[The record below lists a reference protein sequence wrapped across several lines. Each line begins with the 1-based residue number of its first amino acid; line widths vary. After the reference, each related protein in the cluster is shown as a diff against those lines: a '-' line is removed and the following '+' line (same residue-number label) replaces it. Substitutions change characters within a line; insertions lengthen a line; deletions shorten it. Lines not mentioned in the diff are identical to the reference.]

1 MLLAI
6 DVRNTHT
13 VVGLISGSGDHAKV
27 VQHWRIR
34 TEAEVTSDELAL
46 TIDGLIGDDSERLTG
61 ATGLSTVPSV
71 LHEVREMLDQY
82 WPSVPHVLIEPGVRT
97 GIPLLVDNPKEV
109 GADRIVNCLA
119 AFHKYGTAA
128 IVVDFG
134 SSICVDVVS
143 AKGEFLGGAIAPGV
157 QVSSDAAAARSA
169 ALRRVEL
176 TRPRSVVGKNTVE
189 CMQAG
194 AVFGFAGLVDGLVSR
209 IREDVEGFGGDDVAV
224 VATGHTAPLVLPDL
238 HTVQRLRP
246 PPDPRRAAAGVRAQP
261 RQPARQAEA
270 GPLKSLKVVRA
281 CNHAESLEERAD
293 QVDDAVVVVQ
303 HRDHLPL
310 VERGARMR
318 DPEPQ
323 PAAHLDGC
331 RSVGPSSQ
339 VGVLIVELGDRAVR
353 QAERHRHVLI
363 ERHVAAAHRQQRQ
376 IRAPA
381 ATPPAP
387 TPRAPDADL
396 ASGDVLAYSPWSWVR

>member
-13 VVGLISGSGDHAKV
+13 VVGLVSGSGDHAKV

-34 TEAEVTSDELAL
+34 TESEVTADELAL
-46 TIDGLIGDDSERLTG
+46 TIDGLIGDDAERLTG
-61 ATGLSTVPSV
+61 AAGLSTVPSV
-71 LHEVREMLDQY
+71 LHEVRLMLEQY

-119 AFHKYGTAA
+119 AFHKYRTAA

-194 AVFGFAGLVDGLVSR
+194 AVFGFAGLVDGLV
-209 IREDVEGFGGDDVAV
+209 E
-224 VATGHTAPLVLPDL
+224 PDPRGRR
-238 HTVQRLRP
+238 RLRRRRRRGGGHRAHRAAGAARP
-246 PPDPRRAAAGVRAQP
+246 AHRRALRPAPDPRRAAAGVRTQP

-270 GPLKSLKVVRA
+270 GPLDGRA
-281 CNHAESLEERAD
+281 A
-293 QVDDAVVVVQ
+293 
-303 HRDHLPL
+303 
-310 VERGARMR
+310 G
-318 DPEPQ
+318 
-323 PAAHLDGC
+323 
-331 RSVGPSSQ
+331 
-339 VGVLIVELGDRAVR
+339 
-353 QAERHRHVLI
+353 
-363 ERHVAAAHRQQRQ
+363 
-376 IRAPA
+376 
-381 ATPPAP
+381 
-387 TPRAPDADL
+387 
-396 ASGDVLAYSPWSWVR
+396 

>member
-13 VVGLISGSGDHAKV
+13 VVGLITGSGDHAKV

-34 TEAEVTSDELAL
+34 TEHEVTADELAL
-46 TIDGLIGDDSERLTG
+46 TIEGLIGDDSERLTG
-61 ATGLSTVPSV
+61 ITGLSTVPSV
-71 LHEVREMLDQY
+71 LHEIRVMLDQY
-82 WPSVPHVLIEPGVRT
+82 WPAIPHVLIEPGVRT

-119 AFHKYGTAA
+119 ANTKYKTAA

-189 CMQAG
+189 CMQSG

-209 IREDVEGFGGDDVAV
+209 MREDIDGFDGAHVAV
-224 VATGHTAPLVLPDL
+224 VATGHTAPLMLPDL
-238 HTVQRLRP
+238 RTVDRYDEHLTLDGLRMVYERNCDGQRGR
-246 PPDPRRAAAGVRAQP
+246 
-261 RQPARQAEA
+261 
-270 GPLKSLKVVRA
+270 LKSGP
-281 CNHAESLEERAD
+281 ERA
-293 QVDDAVVVVQ
+293 
-303 HRDHLPL
+303 
-310 VERGARMR
+310 
-318 DPEPQ
+318 
-323 PAAHLDGC
+323 
-331 RSVGPSSQ
+331 
-339 VGVLIVELGDRAVR
+339 I
-353 QAERHRHVLI
+353 
-363 ERHVAAAHRQQRQ
+363 
-376 IRAPA
+376 
-381 ATPPAP
+381 
-387 TPRAPDADL
+387 
-396 ASGDVLAYSPWSWVR
+396 

>member
-13 VVGLISGSGDHAKV
+13 VVGLLSGSKEHAKV
-27 VQHWRIR
+27 VQQWRIR
-34 TEAEVTSDELAL
+34 TESEVTADELAL

-61 ATGLSTVPSV
+61 AVALSTVPSV
-71 LHEVREMLDQY
+71 LHEVRIMLDQY

-119 AFHKYGTAA
+119 AFHKFGTAA

-194 AVFGFAGLVDGLVSR
+194 AVFGFAGLVDGLVQR
-209 IREDVEGFGGDDVAV
+209 IREDVDGFAGDQRGDQVAV
-224 VATGHTAPLVLPDL
+224 VATGHTAPLLLPEL
-238 HTVQRLRP
+238 HTVDHYDQHLTLHGLRLVFERNRDAQRGRLKT
-246 PPDPRRAAAGVRAQP
+246 
-261 RQPARQAEA
+261 AR
-270 GPLKSLKVVRA
+270 
-281 CNHAESLEERAD
+281 
-293 QVDDAVVVVQ
+293 
-303 HRDHLPL
+303 
-310 VERGARMR
+310 
-318 DPEPQ
+318 
-323 PAAHLDGC
+323 
-331 RSVGPSSQ
+331 
-339 VGVLIVELGDRAVR
+339 
-353 QAERHRHVLI
+353 
-363 ERHVAAAHRQQRQ
+363 
-376 IRAPA
+376 
-381 ATPPAP
+381 
-387 TPRAPDADL
+387 
-396 ASGDVLAYSPWSWVR
+396 